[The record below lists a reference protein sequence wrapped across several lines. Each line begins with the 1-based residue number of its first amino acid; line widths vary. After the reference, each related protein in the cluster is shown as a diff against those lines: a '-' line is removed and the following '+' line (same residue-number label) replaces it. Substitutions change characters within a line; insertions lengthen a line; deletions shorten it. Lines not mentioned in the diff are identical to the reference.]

1 MFYMLTCFDLKPD
14 ITIEEFSRAIKKYEQ
29 HMRDKRLTRSMG
41 PIGERQRDT
50 IMDTDSERDH
60 EYYFISTFD
69 DRAQC
74 DQAVNYILRHEE
86 PGDSIH
92 KEVYS
97 RVQNQI
103 FICWQDIYVRN
114 CK

>member
-1 MFYMLTCFDLKPD
+1 MAKQMFSMLTCFDLKPGV
-14 ITIEEFSRAIKKYEQ
+14 TIEEFSRCVKLYEQ
-29 HMRDKRLTRSMG
+29 HMREKRLSLSMG

-50 IMDTDSERDH
+50 IMDTDDERDH
-60 EYYFISTFD
+60 KYFFISTFE

-74 DQAVNYILRHEE
+74 DEAVAYILAHEE

-97 RVQNQI
+97 KVQNQV
-103 FICWQDIYVRN
+103 FICWQDI
-114 CK
+114 